1 MTPAEKMYMQELEI
15 FHEAGVRFLNLA
27 STESHMSAR
36 NTLTMV
42 SDEAFRLKD
51 LVKLEWALGKAGK
64 REEG

>member
-1 MTPAEKMYMQELEI
+1 MTDTEKRYLQELEI
-15 FHEAGVRFLNLA
+15 FHEAGVRYLNL
-27 STESHMSAR
+27 SSHESHMSAR
-36 NTLTMV
+36 DTLTMV